1 MNNNCIVKLINH
13 QLCDD
18 CSLVMNTCC

>member
-13 QLCDD
+13 QLSDD